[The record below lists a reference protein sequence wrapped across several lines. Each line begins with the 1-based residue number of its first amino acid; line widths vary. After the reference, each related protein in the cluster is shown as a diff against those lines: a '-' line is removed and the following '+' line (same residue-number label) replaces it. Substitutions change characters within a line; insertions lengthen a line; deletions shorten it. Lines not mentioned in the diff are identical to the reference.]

1 MKKLPFLLLLL
12 GACASEVTPSSA
24 PALAEPTVTCDP
36 PARPVHPT
44 PWMPSGIHL
53 TGPDEGE
60 FYWDGEACVTIGE
73 RLRIAHEPGGDF
85 LRPQPLPVVPFQ
97 DRASCE
103 AAHAHCS

>member
-12 GACASEVTPSSA
+12 GACTSEVMPSTA
-24 PALAEPTVTCDP
+24 PVLAEPTVTCDP

-53 TGPDEGE
+53 TGPADGE
-60 FYWDGEACVTIGE
+60 WYWDGEACVTIGE
-73 RLRIAHEPGGDF
+73 HLRIGNGGD
-85 LRPQPLPVVPFQ
+85 LLDPTPLPVVPFQ

-103 AAHAHCS
+103 VAHAHCQ